1 MRCLSQ
7 RCTSY
12 MRGLIL
18 WEDSFNM
25 LPKSAPLLNENGPLV
40 LKGCS
45 IILMRDPPSYLWG
58 TLLHTYEVPFI
69 LLRDT
74 SSYLWGALLH
84 TSEGRPIILI
94 RCTSS
99 SLWGALHNL
108 WGALHHT
115 NEGHSFILMSGTTSE
130 VLGIESDTW
139 LRKTVRLRST
149 VTSENFSS

>member
-45 IILMRDPPSYLWG
+45 IILMRDTP
-58 TLLHTYEVPFI
+58 
-69 LLRDT
+69 
-74 SSYLWGALLH
+74 SYLWGALHTFEGHFFILLRSTPSYFWGALH
-84 TSEGRPIILI
+84 HTYQMYFIKLMRGTSY
-94 RCTSS
+94 
-99 SLWGALHNL
+99 LWGTLHNL